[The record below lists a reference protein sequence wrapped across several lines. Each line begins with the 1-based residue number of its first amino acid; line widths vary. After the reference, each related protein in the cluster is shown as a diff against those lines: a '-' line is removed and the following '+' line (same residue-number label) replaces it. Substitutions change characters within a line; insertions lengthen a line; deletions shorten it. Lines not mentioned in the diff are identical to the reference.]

1 MLNAVSTSS
10 LYAIPRTAVADLQSR
25 LVNAESELTSGEIA
39 NPIETLGSR
48 FGLDQSLRSQA
59 STLTN
64 LQSTN
69 AVVSNALQ
77 SSQDALTKMSSDAQ
91 SFMNTLVT
99 AQSTG
104 NVSTLASQAQSFLDA
119 FTNYANTTS
128 AGAYVFGGS
137 NATVA
142 PMASYSG
149 TPQTAAAAAVGAAFQ
164 TAFGFSQ
171 SSPQAGTI
179 STTGMQSFLSG
190 GFADLFAD
198 PSWGTDWSKASST
211 PSSAVISPGQTV
223 TTSVTATATAFRQL
237 ASAYTSIADLG
248 IDNLNGSTQQTV
260 IGNALQQVSA
270 AIQGL
275 TNMQAQLGFSQSRIT
290 AANKALDTQ
299 LSTIDNTVN
308 QLDGVDP
315 YKAAE
320 KLTNLTT
327 QLETAYSLTNR
338 ISKLGLVNYL

>member
-10 LYAIPRTAVADLQSR
+10 LYAIPRNAVADLQSR
-25 LVNAESELTSGEIA
+25 LVSAESELTSGEIA

-48 FGLDQSLRSQA
+48 IGLDQSLRSQA
-59 STLTN
+59 NTLTN

-91 SFMNTLVT
+91 SFMSTLIT

-104 NVSTLASQAQSFLDA
+104 DVSSLAIQAGSFLDA
-119 FTNYANTTS
+119 FTNYTNTTS
-128 AGAYVFGGS
+128 AGAYVFGGT
-137 NATVA
+137 NATVT
-142 PMASYSG
+142 PLASYSG
-149 TPQTAAAAAVGAAFQ
+149 TPKTAVADAFQ

-171 SSPQAGTI
+171 SSSQASTI
-179 STTGMQSFLSG
+179 STTDMQSFLSG

-211 PSSAVISPGQTV
+211 ATSAVISPGQTV
-223 TTSVTATATAFRQL
+223 TTSVTAYEDAFRQL

-248 IDNLNGSTQQTV
+248 IDNLNGSTQQAV
-260 IGNALQQVSA
+260 ISNSLQQISK

-275 TNMQAQLGFSQSRIT
+275 SNMQAQLGFSQSRIT
-290 AANKALDTQ
+290 AANNALDTQ
-299 LSTIDNTVN
+299 LSTINNTVG

-315 YKAAE
+315 YKATE